1 MSKIIKKIF
10 NFLYKEE
17 SLKIIWFSWW
27 IYFYSLILTGLIVLS
42 MKINHKIVVISLAGI
57 LIMYIMTLLL
67 YILIYKPKKL
77 RYKRWLNVFCMRL
90 FADKETKKGKML
102 RPFYITEII
111 SYTVWGTFLSF
122 YRKLNINEKYYI
134 ISSGVKWFII
144 LIILYSIIFF
154 AVSVFLYGRKNK
166 DRKLFMKV
174 LFLNIILFYLR
185 IFFIFFSNMIFAVK
199 TIKLAEK

>member
-27 IYFYSLILTGLIVLS
+27 IYFYSLIFTGLIVLS

-67 YILIYKPKKL
+67 YILIYKPEKL

-90 FADKETKKGKML
+90 FADKETKKSKML

-111 SYTVWGTFLSF
+111 SYMVWGTFLSF

-154 AVSVFLYGRKNK
+154 TISVFLYGRKNK

-185 IFFIFFSNMIFAVK
+185 IFFIAGILNKGIYF
-199 TIKLAEK
+199 

>member
-27 IYFYSLILTGLIVLS
+27 IYFYSLIFTGLIVLS

-57 LIMYIMTLLL
+57 LIMYIIVLVL
-67 YILIYKPKKL
+67 YILIYKPEKL

-90 FADKETKKGKML
+90 FADKETKKSKML

-111 SYTVWGTFLSF
+111 SYMVWGTFLSF

-185 IFFIFFSNMIFAVK
+185 IFFIVGILNKGIYF
-199 TIKLAEK
+199 

>member
-27 IYFYSLILTGLIVLS
+27 IYFYSLIFTGLIVLS

-57 LIMYIMTLLL
+57 LIMYIIVLVL
-67 YILIYKPKKL
+67 YILIYKPEKL

-111 SYTVWGTFLSF
+111 SYMVWGTFLSF
-122 YRKLNINEKYYI
+122 YRRQNINEKYYI

-185 IFFIFFSNMIFAVK
+185 IFFIAGILNKGIYY
-199 TIKLAEK
+199 

>member
-90 FADKETKKGKML
+90 FAEKETKKGKML

-111 SYTVWGTFLSF
+111 SYMVWGTFLSF
-122 YRKLNINEKYYI
+122 YRRLDINEEYYI

-144 LIILYSIIFF
+144 LIILYSIVFF
-154 AVSVFLYGRKNK
+154 TVSVFLYVRKSK

-185 IFFIFFSNMIFAVK
+185 IFFIAGILNKGIYFQRRG
-199 TIKLAEK
+199 

>member
-27 IYFYSLILTGLIVLS
+27 IYFYSLIFTGLIVLS

-111 SYTVWGTFLSF
+111 SYMVWGIFLSF
-122 YRKLNINEKYYI
+122 YRRQNINEKYYI

-154 AVSVFLYGRKNK
+154 TISVFFYGRKNK

-185 IFFIFFSNMIFAVK
+185 IFFIAGILNKGIYF
-199 TIKLAEK
+199 

>member
-1 MSKIIKKIF
+1 MSKIIEKIF

-17 SLKIIWFSWW
+17 SLKIIWSTWW

-42 MKINHKIVVISLAGI
+42 MKINLKIIVISLAGI
-57 LIMYIMTLLL
+57 SITYIMVLLL
-67 YILIYKPKKL
+67 YILVHKPKKL

-90 FADKETKKGKML
+90 FADKEIKKSKIL
-102 RPFYITEII
+102 RSFYITEII
-111 SYTVWGTFLSF
+111 SYMAWGTFLSF

-154 AVSVFLYGRKNK
+154 TISVFFYGRKNK

-185 IFFIFFSNMIFAVK
+185 IFFIAGILNKGIYF
-199 TIKLAEK
+199 

>member
-27 IYFYSLILTGLIVLS
+27 IYFYSLIFTGLIVLS

-57 LIMYIMTLLL
+57 LIMYIMTLLS

-90 FADKETKKGKML
+90 FAEKETKKGKML
-102 RPFYITEII
+102 RLFYITEII
-111 SYTVWGTFLSF
+111 SYMVWGTFLSF

-154 AVSVFLYGRKNK
+154 TISVFFYGRKNK

-185 IFFIFFSNMIFAVK
+185 IFFIAGILNKGIYY
-199 TIKLAEK
+199 

>member
-27 IYFYSLILTGLIVLS
+27 IYFYSLIFTGLIVLS

-90 FADKETKKGKML
+90 FAEKETKKGKML

-111 SYTVWGTFLSF
+111 SYMVWGTFLSF

-144 LIILYSIIFF
+144 LIILYSIVFF
-154 AVSVFLYGRKNK
+154 TVSVFLYVRKSK

-185 IFFIFFSNMIFAVK
+185 IFFIVGILNKGIYF
-199 TIKLAEK
+199 

>member
-1 MSKIIKKIF
+1 MSKIIKKMF

-42 MKINHKIVVISLAGI
+42 MKINLKIIVTSLAGI
-57 LIMYIMTLLL
+57 SITYIMVLLL
-67 YILIYKPKKL
+67 YIFIYKPKKL

-90 FADKETKKGKML
+90 FADKERKKSKIL
-102 RPFYITEII
+102 RPFYITEIF
-111 SYTVWGTFLSF
+111 SYMVWGTFLSF
-122 YRKLNINEKYYI
+122 YRRQDINEKYYI

-154 AVSVFLYGRKNK
+154 TVSVILYGRKNK

-185 IFFIFFSNMIFAVK
+185 IFFIAGILNKGIY
-199 TIKLAEK
+199 L

>member
-17 SLKIIWFSWW
+17 SLKIIWSTWW
-27 IYFYSLILTGLIVLS
+27 IYFYSVILTGLIVLS
-42 MKINHKIVVISLAGI
+42 MKINLKIIVISLAGI
-57 LIMYIMTLLL
+57 SITYIMVLLL
-67 YILIYKPKKL
+67 YILVHKPKKL

-90 FADKETKKGKML
+90 FADKERKKSKML

-111 SYTVWGTFLSF
+111 SYMVWGIFLSF

-154 AVSVFLYGRKNK
+154 TISVFFYGRKNK

-185 IFFIFFSNMIFAVK
+185 IFFIAGILNKGIYF
-199 TIKLAEK
+199 

>member
-77 RYKRWLNVFCMRL
+77 RYKRWLNIFCMRL
-90 FADKETKKGKML
+90 FADKETKKSKML

-111 SYTVWGTFLSF
+111 SYMVWGIFLSF
-122 YRKLNINEKYYI
+122 YRRQNINEKYYI

-144 LIILYSIIFF
+144 LIILYSVVFF
-154 AVSVFLYGRKNK
+154 TVSVFLYVRKSK

-185 IFFIFFSNMIFAVK
+185 IFFIAGILNKGIY
-199 TIKLAEK
+199 L

>member
-10 NFLYKEE
+10 NLLYKEE

-42 MKINHKIVVISLAGI
+42 MKINLKIIVISLSGI
-57 LIMYIMTLLL
+57 SITYIMVLLL
-67 YILIYKPKKL
+67 YIFIYKPKKL

-90 FADKETKKGKML
+90 FADKERKKIKML
-102 RPFYITEII
+102 RPFYIAEIF
-111 SYTVWGTFLSF
+111 SYMVWGTSLSF
-122 YRKLNINEKYYI
+122 YRRQDINEKYYI

-154 AVSVFLYGRKNK
+154 TVSVIFYGRKNK

-185 IFFIFFSNMIFAVK
+185 IFFIAGILNKGIY
-199 TIKLAEK
+199 L

>member
-27 IYFYSLILTGLIVLS
+27 IYFYSLIFTGLIVLS

-57 LIMYIMTLLL
+57 SITYIIALLS

-90 FADKETKKGKML
+90 FAEKETKKGKML

-111 SYTVWGTFLSF
+111 SYMVWGIFLSF

-154 AVSVFLYGRKNK
+154 TISVFLYGRKNK

-185 IFFIFFSNMIFAVK
+185 IFFIAGILNKGIYFQRRG
-199 TIKLAEK
+199 

>member
-42 MKINHKIVVISLAGI
+42 MKINHKIVVISLAVI
-57 LIMYIMTLLL
+57 SITYIIALLS
-67 YILIYKPKKL
+67 YILIYKPK
-77 RYKRWLNVFCMRL
+77 KRWLNVFCMRL
-90 FADKETKKGKML
+90 FAEKETKKGKML

-111 SYTVWGTFLSF
+111 SYMVWGIFLSF

-154 AVSVFLYGRKNK
+154 TISVFLYGRKNK

-185 IFFIFFSNMIFAVK
+185 IFFIAGILNKGIYFQRRG
-199 TIKLAEK
+199 

>member
-27 IYFYSLILTGLIVLS
+27 IYFYSLIFTGLIVLS

-90 FADKETKKGKML
+90 FAEKETKKGKML

-111 SYTVWGTFLSF
+111 SYMVWGIFLSF

-154 AVSVFLYGRKNK
+154 TISVFFYGRKNK

-185 IFFIFFSNMIFAVK
+185 IFFIAGILNKGIYF
-199 TIKLAEK
+199 

>member
-1 MSKIIKKIF
+1 MSKIIEKIF

-17 SLKIIWFSWW
+17 SLKIIWSTWW

-42 MKINHKIVVISLAGI
+42 MKINLKIIVISLAGI
-57 LIMYIMTLLL
+57 SITYIMVLLL
-67 YILIYKPKKL
+67 YILVHKPKKL

-90 FADKETKKGKML
+90 FADKEIKKSKIL
-102 RPFYITEII
+102 RSFYITEII
-111 SYTVWGTFLSF
+111 SYMAWGTFLSF

-144 LIILYSIIFF
+144 LIILYSIVFF
-154 AVSVFLYGRKNK
+154 TISVFFYGRKNK

-185 IFFIFFSNMIFAVK
+185 IFFIVGILNKGIYF
-199 TIKLAEK
+199 

>member
-27 IYFYSLILTGLIVLS
+27 IYFYSLIFTGLIVLS

-57 LIMYIMTLLL
+57 LIMYIIVLVL
-67 YILIYKPKKL
+67 YILIYKPEKL

-90 FADKETKKGKML
+90 FADKETKKSKML

-111 SYTVWGTFLSF
+111 SYMVWGTFLSF

-185 IFFIFFSNMIFAVK
+185 IFFIAGILNKGIYF
-199 TIKLAEK
+199 